1 MNNNKIILEESD
13 FEDLFKHDNDI
24 LSIENAGE
32 NMTSFKEK
40 LSELLDSK
48 KEKYEGITEKTDYIE
63 NLKEDLLEKFS

>member
-13 FEDLFKHDNDI
+13 FEELFNHVNDI